1 MSLRFT
7 HSARL
12 SLLAL
17 FLVLGSVSIQAQ
29 SVNLNPGLWEYTN
42 ELTFI
47 EGSEPRVQVFE
58 DCVTAEDLENSGF
71 MMQDIDACEVVEQ
84 EILFDRMTYVMN
96 CLGPEGTTLAIDARI
111 EFDGDSATGVINNSV
126 VTPLGEMDMVVN
138 LSAKRLGDCDPGD
151 EMSDEGPAVDETTPS
166 NG

>member
-1 MSLRFT
+1 MSL
-7 HSARL
+7 
-12 SLLAL
+12 
-17 FLVLGSVSIQAQ
+17 FLMLGSASIQAQ
-29 SVNLNPGLWEYTN
+29 SININPGLWEYTN

-58 DCVTAEDLENSGF
+58 DCVTVEDLENSGF

-96 CLGPEGTTLAIDARI
+96 CMGPEGTTLAISARI
-111 EFDGDSATGVINNSV
+111 EFDGDSASGVINNSV

-138 LSAKRLGDCDPGD
+138 LSAKRLGDCDPED
-151 EMSDEGPAVDETTPS
+151 EMSDEGPATGESTPS

>member
-17 FLVLGSVSIQAQ
+17 FSVLGSASTQAQ
-29 SVNLNPGLWEYTN
+29 SINLNPGLWEYTN

-138 LSAKRLGDCDPGD
+138 LSAKRLGDCDPED
-151 EMSDEGPAVDETTPS
+151 EMSNEEPAPD

>member
-1 MSLRFT
+1 MSFACITPRRASMLTIFVVLA
-7 HSARL
+7 SA
-12 SLLAL
+12 SAH
-17 FLVLGSVSIQAQ
+17 AQ
-29 SVNLNPGLWEYTN
+29 SININPGLWEYTN

-71 MMQDIDACEVVEQ
+71 MMQDIEACEVVEQ

-96 CLGPEGTTLAIDARI
+96 CMGPEGTQLAIDARI
-111 EFDGDSATGVINNSV
+111 ELDGDSASGVINNSV
-126 VTPLGEMDMVVN
+126 ATPLGEMDMVVN
-138 LSAKRLGDCDPGD
+138 LSAKRLGDCDPED
-151 EMSDEGPAVDETTPS
+151 EMSNEEPAPD